1 MTLPNPQGIHAP
13 GIPNPNKLTHHSPRH
28 EPPCDRLTP
37 PPAHGWLSPLRR
49 PRQAL
54 RIPFMPLDAPITPQP
69 AGLNLPLYDYQ
80 LRNVHRMKTI
90 ESNADG
96 GYRYTCERAEGMPL
110 PVEKMRR
117 F

>member
-1 MTLPNPQGIHAP
+1 MSLPNPQVIHAP
-13 GIPNPNKLTHHSPRH
+13 RIPTLTGSHITPR
-28 EPPCDRLTP
+28 ERTTLPR
-37 PPAHGWLSPLRR
+37 AHGWLPPLRR

-96 GYRYTCERAEGMPL
+96 G
-110 PVEKMRR
+110 
-117 F
+117 